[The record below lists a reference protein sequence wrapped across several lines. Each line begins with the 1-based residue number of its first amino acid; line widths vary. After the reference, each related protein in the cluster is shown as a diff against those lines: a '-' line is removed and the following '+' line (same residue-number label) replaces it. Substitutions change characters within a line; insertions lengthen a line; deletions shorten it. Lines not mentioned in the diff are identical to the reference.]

1 MTITPMTNPLEYGRL
16 VDYDEIK
23 AQKQVDI
30 KSIAK
35 TLSWN
40 KKHDELV
47 KVPLVANFNLF

>member
-1 MTITPMTNPLEYGRL
+1 MTITPITNPLEYGRL

-47 KVPLVANFNLF
+47 KVPLVASFNLF